1 MHSVS
6 QLSDFRSEA
15 TRVLSEIK
23 KGSTFLTVHH
33 YLNNFGEISDF
44 SIVFHINYINA
55 VSRSLE
61 LLEGYSVNREDAVNR
76 PYTHRELEVARKE
89 LLESFR
95 MTLDGNNT
103 LAKSADSYVRVNNG
117 EGQPIPGIK
126 LHESQDILHLIGFR
140 VHKNILLKGKYPPDN
155 RAAKTIA
162 KDDLRS
168 RLPVG
173 RFTQFKL
180 TPGKFRSLVVNGM
193 TINEEDVLRQS
204 MDSLSK

>member
-1 MHSVS
+1 MTQDN
-6 QLSDFRSEA
+6 QLSDFRSVA
-15 TRVLSEIK
+15 TRVLSEVQ

-44 SIVFHINYINA
+44 SIVFHINYLKA
-55 VSRSLE
+55 VARSAE
-61 LLEGYSVNREDAVNR
+61 LLAAYSPTREDALNR
-76 PYTHRELEVARKE
+76 PYTHRELEVAKKE
-89 LLESFR
+89 LLESFK
-95 MTLDGNNT
+95 MTMAGNNT
-103 LAKSADSYVRVNNG
+103 LAKSAHSYSRVDNG
-117 EGQPIPGIK
+117 EGKPICGVK
-126 LHESQDILHLIGFR
+126 LHDSQDILHLIGFR

-180 TPGKFRSLVVNGM
+180 TPGKFRSLVVSGM
-193 TINEEDVLRQS
+193 TIQEEDVLRQG
-204 MDSLSK
+204 MESLK

>member
-1 MHSVS
+1 MTQDM

-15 TRVLSEIK
+15 TRVLSEIQ

-44 SIVFHINYINA
+44 SIVFHINYLKA
-55 VSRSLE
+55 VARSAE
-61 LLEGYSVNREDAVNR
+61 LLTAYSPTREDASNR
-76 PYTHRELEVARKE
+76 PYTHRELEISKKE
-89 LLESFR
+89 LLESFK
-95 MTLDGNNT
+95 MTMAGNNT
-103 LAKSADSYVRVNNG
+103 LAKSAHSYSRVDNG
-117 EGQPIPGIK
+117 EGQPISGVK
-126 LHESQDILHLIGFR
+126 LHDSQDILHLIGFR

-180 TPGKFRSLVVNGM
+180 TPGKFRSLVVSGM
-193 TINEEDVLRQS
+193 TIEEEDVLRQG
-204 MDSLSK
+204 MENLK

>member
-1 MHSVS
+1 MENLFH
-6 QLSDFRSEA
+6 FRSEA
-15 TRVLSEIK
+15 TRILSEIK

-61 LLEGYSVNREDAVNR
+61 LLEGYSISREDAVNR

-103 LAKSADSYVRVNNG
+103 LAKSAHSYVRVDNG
-117 EGQPIPGIK
+117 EGQPISGIK

-140 VHKNILLKGKYPPDN
+140 IHKNILLKGKYLPDN

>member
-162 KDDLRS
+162 KDEIRS
-168 RLPVG
+168 RLPIGKFV
-173 RFTQFKL
+173 QFKL
-180 TPGKFRSLVVNGM
+180 LPGKFNKLVVAGV
-193 TINEEDVLRQS
+193 TVNEEDCIRNS
-204 MDSLSK
+204 MKKMTN

>member
-1 MHSVS
+1 MTQDN
-6 QLSDFRSEA
+6 QLSDFRSVA
-15 TRVLSEIK
+15 TRVLSEVQ

-44 SIVFHINYINA
+44 SIVFHINYLKA
-55 VSRSLE
+55 VARSAE
-61 LLEGYSVNREDAVNR
+61 LLAAYSPTREDALNR
-76 PYTHRELEVARKE
+76 PYTHRELEVAKKE
-89 LLESFR
+89 LLESFK
-95 MTLDGNNT
+95 MTMAGNNT
-103 LAKSADSYVRVNNG
+103 LAKSAHSYSRVDNG
-117 EGQPIPGIK
+117 EGQPICGVK
-126 LHESQDILHLIGFR
+126 LHDSQDILHLIGFR

-180 TPGKFRSLVVNGM
+180 TPGKFRSLVVSGM
-193 TINEEDVLRQS
+193 TIQEEDVLRQG
-204 MDSLSK
+204 MESLK